1 VILVASAAV
10 IFGAF
15 VIHANRAWFAR
26 ELRYCAQGKLAR
38 RHHRVRR

>member
-1 VILVASAAV
+1 VIVVASAAV

-26 ELRYCAQGKLAR
+26 EIFRLKDGAR
-38 RHHRVRR
+38 